1 VTAAILAGGRRR
13 RHRPELAGGAALVAL
28 GAALWGTDALFRR
41 GLALELRAVE
51 VVFWE
56 HLLLAAI
63 SLALVLPA
71 VGRLRALDVRDWLA
85 IGLIGG
91 GSSVVATILF
101 TEAFRHGDPTTPLLL
116 QKLQPVFAAGAAYA
130 LLGERL
136 RPRYFI
142 FLALALAGSYLVTF
156 ADPASATLARLLP
169 AALGA
174 GAALLWALGTVLGK
188 HAGAKVPPAQLAGL
202 RFICGLPVA
211 VALLVVLAP
220 DEGLTQAGG
229 NDVLP
234 IVLLSLVPGLAALL
248 LYYRGLRR
256 TPAAAATLAEM
267 AFPVTALV
275 VNAVAFGTVLSA
287 TQFAGAALLAATV
300 VVLTLAD
307 HHGSAGVDEP
317 SRRTRRPTPVGLSRA

>member
-1 VTAAILAGGRRR
+1 VTAGILAGGRRR
-13 RHRPELAGGAALVAL
+13 RHRPEAIGGAAVVAL

-41 GLALELRAVE
+41 GLALELPAVE

-56 HLLLAAI
+56 HLLLAVI
-63 SLALVLPA
+63 SLAFVLPA
-71 VGRLRALDVRDWLA
+71 LGRLRGLDARDWLA
-85 IGLIGG
+85 IGVIGG

-116 QKLQPVFAAGAAYA
+116 QKLQPVFAAGAAFA

-136 RPRYFI
+136 RPRYFV
-142 FLALALAGSYLVTF
+142 FLVLALAGSYFITF
-156 ADPASATLARLLP
+156 ADPASVTLQRLLP

-188 HAGAKVPPAQLAGL
+188 HAGAKVAPAQLAGL

-211 VALLVVLAP
+211 AVLLVALAP
-220 DEGLTQAGG
+220 AEGLTQAGG
-229 NDVLP
+229 DDVVP
-234 IVLLSLVPGLAALL
+234 IALLALIPGLLALL

-267 AFPVTALV
+267 AFPVTALA
-275 VNAVAFGTVLSA
+275 VNAVAFGTVLTA

-300 VVLTLAD
+300 VALAVAD
-307 HHGSAGVDEP
+307 RRDAAGVVSP
-317 SRRTRRPTPVGLSRA
+317 RRPTGRPVGVGLSRA